1 MDQELPSFQ
10 PVPSAVSKG
19 PYQSIS
25 VTPQIG
31 SLLGLFELPD
41 FLSVSSL
48 ASDVLSS
55 MKMSPSFSTGE
66 PSPSALEL
74 LNNIQS
80 ADPHPDLYSE
90 DDHGAS
96 WGHAQY
102 TSGSLTLT
110 TVLLSWASLG
120 SVDTALRFIA
130 AGAQT
135 VKMAKHICFV
145 DNLPDSSPLAL
156 RYLQNTLE
164 LIWSHWKAAGGPVF
178 KGKSS
183 ASLTPLSSSPSTPS
197 STNPSSVSQVA
208 QEELKIL
215 LTKLT
220 KSQLLT
226 WIQDKKIGC
235 KNKNIK
241 KDDLANIIVAA
252 SSDLHPTEEDINTLL
267 ERPSKR
273 KRV

>member
-1 MDQELPSFQ
+1 MLLTVYGYLILIF
-10 PVPSAVSKG
+10 
-19 PYQSIS
+19 
-25 VTPQIG
+25 
-31 SLLGLFELPD
+31 SLQGLFESPD

-80 ADPHPDLYSE
+80 ADPHSDLYSE

-156 RYLQNTLE
+156 YYLQNTLE
-164 LIWSHWKAAGGPVF
+164 LIWSHWKAAGGVSRCLF
-178 KGKSS
+178 EQLSITHNLLACFQGKVICFSNSS
-183 ASLTPLSSSPSTPS
+183 FFFSLNSLFYKPIFCISSGPRGT
-197 STNPSSVSQVA
+197 
-208 QEELKIL
+208 
-215 LTKLT
+215 
-220 KSQLLT
+220 
-226 WIQDKKIGC
+226 
-235 KNKNIK
+235 
-241 KDDLANIIVAA
+241 
-252 SSDLHPTEEDINTLL
+252 
-267 ERPSKR
+267 
-273 KRV
+273 